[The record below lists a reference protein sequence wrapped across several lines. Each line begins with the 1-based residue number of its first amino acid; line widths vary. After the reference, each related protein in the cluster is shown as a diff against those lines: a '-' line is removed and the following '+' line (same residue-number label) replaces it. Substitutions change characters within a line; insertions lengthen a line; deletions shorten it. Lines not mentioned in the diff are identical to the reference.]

1 MSEQPRPIEV
11 RIDVQ
16 RLNSRRIR
24 DEARR
29 EAQRLLPQL
38 EAVGKYGKRNAL
50 WHRGSYSVRVYITKT
65 TCYADVLPAG
75 AT

>member
-1 MSEQPRPIEV
+1 MESRPIEV
-11 RIDVQ
+11 RIDVA
-16 RLNSRRIR
+16 RLNNRRIR

-38 EAVGKYGKRNAL
+38 EAAGKYGKRNAL
-50 WHRGSYSVRVYITKT
+50 YHRGSYTVRVYITKT
-65 TCYADVLPAG
+65 TCYADVMLAG